1 MSVQRVVFT
10 EGEDQRILEAAS
22 ILSQKQGLDISIVG
36 DEIRISECAQKH
48 QIDIDRCRLIDP
60 SNDHRKPHYAA
71 RLQSIRRLNKLSL
84 AERFITKPLFF
95 AAMMVAEHDADLV
108 VAGATCATKKVIEAA
123 ALCIGYDNDQDFA
136 SSFFILEIPNRT
148 EPIIVADCAV
158 NIEPTAQQLALIACD
173 TARSASAFVAEPRV
187 AMLSFST
194 QGSATHPAVSKV
206 QEATALAKQLNP
218 ALRIDGE
225 MQVDTALSERVAAQ
239 KWVGES
245 AVAGRANVLIF
256 PDLNSGNIGYKL
268 IQQMTQAR
276 AIGPILQGFR
286 RQVADLSRGASIEEI
301 IEVTQVALHLQ
312 Q

>member
-1 MSVQRVVFT
+1 MAVQRVVFT

-22 ILSQKQGLDISIVG
+22 ILSQKQGLDITIVG
-36 DEIRISECAQKH
+36 DATKISDCAQQH
-48 QIDIDRCRLIDP
+48 QIGIDRCRLIDLA
-60 SNDHRKPHYAA
+60 NDHRKPHYAA
-71 RLQSIRRLNKLSL
+71 RLQTIRDLNKLSI

-123 ALCIGYDNDQDFA
+123 ALCIGYDNDQGFA
-136 SSFFILEIPNRT
+136 SSFFILETPNRA
-148 EPIIVADCAV
+148 EPLIVADCAV
-158 NIEPTAQQLALIACD
+158 NIDPTAQQLAVIASD
-173 TARSASAFVAEPRV
+173 TARSAATFVAEPRV

-239 KWVGES
+239 KWIGES

-286 RQVADLSRGASIEEI
+286 RPVADLSRGASIEEI
-301 IEVTQVALHLQ
+301 IEVTQVALRLQ